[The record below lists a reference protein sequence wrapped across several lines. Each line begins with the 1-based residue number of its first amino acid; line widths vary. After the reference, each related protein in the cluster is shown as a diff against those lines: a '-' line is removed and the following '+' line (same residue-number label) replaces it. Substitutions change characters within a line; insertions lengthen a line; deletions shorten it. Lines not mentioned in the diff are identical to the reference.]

1 MVAKAARERSTTFTG
16 IDFALTTCWRKTTK
30 QRAPSPLV
38 RVALLWG
45 LSLQVAADA
54 PPAEAEVDAN
64 ETHPSEK
71 TADVAEEKARF
82 FTTPEEKREAGR
94 RTEITPWLT
103 AYGLVEVE
111 FSYEDYAID
120 RGRDDDSGRYDVTT
134 VQLGLVADLFALA
147 EAEAIGE

>member
-1 MVAKAARERSTTFTG
+1 
-16 IDFALTTCWRKTTK
+16 
-30 QRAPSPLV
+30 
-38 RVALLWG
+38 VALLWG
-45 LSLQVAADA
+45 LSLQVAADE
-54 PPAEAEVDAN
+54 PPAAAEVDAK
-64 ETHPSEK
+64 ETHPGET

-120 RGRDDDSGRYDVTT
+120 RGRDDDSGRYDVCAQHGRTLMGESPT
-134 VQLGLVADLFALA
+134 VS
-147 EAEAIGE
+147 